1 MAEAHGSNKPNPIMA
16 SLFLLA
22 VTVAALIVANSGW
35 ADLYKSILATP
46 IAFGSGF
53 LALDWIVKDWIK
65 NALMA
70 IFFVLIGLEIK
81 AEFKE
86 GALSDPHRAVLPFV
100 GAAGGMALPAAV
112 YLFITAGAAAYFAG
126 WAIPAAT
133 DIAFAVGVV
142 GLLGQKRVPAELKAF
157 LLAVA
162 VIDDL
167 GAILIIAMFYTAGL
181 DVGMLAASALCC
193 LALLAINLRGVTRL
207 WPYLVVGFVLWFVLG
222 KSGVN
227 PTLAGVITAIA
238 VPLKATDGSSPLYR
252 FADKLQWPVVMGIM
266 PLFAFA
272 NAGVSLA
279 GVDLAR
285 LMHPVT
291 MGIAFGL
298 LIGKPV
304 GITLFVWLAV
314 RLGAARLPRGCTW
327 MQIIGVGFIA
337 GIGFTMSLFIGALAF
352 GDGPIQDQ
360 VRLGVLSGSLMATIC
375 GAIVL
380 SIAAKT
386 RASAEAARQ
395 SPA

>member
-1 MAEAHGSNKPNPIMA
+1 
-16 SLFLLA
+16 
-22 VTVAALIVANSGW
+22 
-35 ADLYKSILATP
+35 
-46 IAFGSGF
+46 
-53 LALDWIVKDWIK
+53 
-65 NALMA
+65 
-70 IFFVLIGLEIK
+70 
-81 AEFKE
+81 
-86 GALSDPHRAVLPFV
+86 
-100 GAAGGMALPAAV
+100 
-112 YLFITAGAAAYFAG
+112 
-126 WAIPAAT
+126 
-133 DIAFAVGVV
+133 
-142 GLLGQKRVPAELKAF
+142 
-157 LLAVA
+157 
-162 VIDDL
+162 
-167 GAILIIAMFYTAGL
+167 
-181 DVGMLAASALCC
+181 
-193 LALLAINLRGVTRL
+193 
-207 WPYLVVGFVLWFVLG
+207 
-222 KSGVN
+222 
-227 PTLAGVITAIA
+227 
-238 VPLKATDGSSPLYR
+238 
-252 FADKLQWPVVMGIM
+252 MGIM